1 MVAELLASDLG
12 KEHPGLPK
20 LVLDWKR
27 RGQCFRGQSATMS
40 ESFGG
45 IDNSGGISN
54 QLASLVPSFDP
65 SRDDLQVYQQKVQL
79 VLSVWPTNRI
89 SELVTRLILNT
100 TGSGLC
106 KTPDTPFGVEQ
117 QRGEVR
123 AETH

>member
-1 MVAELLASDLG
+1 
-12 KEHPGLPK
+12 
-20 LVLDWKR
+20 
-27 RGQCFRGQSATMS
+27 MS
-40 ESFGG
+40 ESSGG
-45 IDNSGGISN
+45 IDNPGGISN
-54 QLASLVPSFDP
+54 QLAS
-65 SRDDLQVYQQKVQL
+65 LQVYQQKVQL